1 LAVVGQPPFLK
12 GSYDLL
18 LADVSHSRLQ
28 RLDRA
33 ILAYH
38 LAQGSLP
45 RTLEDVVGRGLV
57 DRTYLKDPWKHPFHY
72 ALTEQG
78 YLLSA
83 VDDAGRTLPQSVIDR
98 IVSAEK

>member
-1 LAVVGQPPFLK
+1 MGQPPFLK
-12 GSYDLL
+12 GAYDLL
-18 LADVSHSRLQ
+18 LADVSQTRLQ

-33 ILAYH
+33 ILAFH

-57 DRTYLKDPWKHPFHY
+57 DRTYLKDPWQRPFHY

-83 VDDAGRTLPQSVIDR
+83 VDDAGHKLPDSVIDR
-98 IVSAEK
+98 FVLTDK